1 MNEKKL
7 YIIKMGSTFQRIKE
21 KYGDFEDWII
31 KRIDIDKNLI
41 KVIDVWK
48 DELPDIKFCKGVI
61 VTGSHDMVTDNHP
74 WSVKVEKWIPK
85 LLENEIPYLG
95 ICYGHQLLA
104 KAIGGYVDF
113 NPEGEKFG
121 TIMINLTNEAINDS
135 LFSKM
140 PPKFFAYV
148 SHPQIVFDLPE
159 EAEILAYDTS
169 KIIYSFRIGKCA
181 WGVQFHPEFDE
192 NIMKEYLL
200 KYDNKNFFS
209 LKISDNQSKNI
220 LKQFCYLINIY

>member
-1 MNEKKL
+1 MNGKKL
-7 YIIKMGSTFQRIKE
+7 YILKMGSTYQHIKK

-31 KRIDIDKNLI
+31 KKIDNNVIPLEI
-41 KVIDVWK
+41 IDVRK

-61 VTGSHDMVTDNHP
+61 VTGAHEMVTDNHP
-74 WSVKVEKWIPK
+74 WSVRVEKWIPK

-140 PPKFFAYV
+140 PEKFFAHV
-148 SHPQIVFDLPE
+148 SHSQIVFDLPE
-159 EAEILAYDTS
+159 EAEILAYDKS
-169 KIIYSFRIGKCA
+169 NIIYSFRIGKCA

-192 NIMKEYLL
+192 NIMREYSNNELSINE
-200 KYDNKNFFS
+200 KDNRLASSIINLFVEM
-209 LKISDNQSKNI
+209 LIPKISK
-220 LKQFCYLINIY
+220 